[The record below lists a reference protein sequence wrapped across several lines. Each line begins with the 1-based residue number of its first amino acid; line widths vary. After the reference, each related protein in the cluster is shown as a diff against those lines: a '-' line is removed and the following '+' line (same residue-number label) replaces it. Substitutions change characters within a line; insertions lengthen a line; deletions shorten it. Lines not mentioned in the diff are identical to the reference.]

1 MSTAKRLLKFWVA
14 QKKNKKK
21 KSGIKVFFVSLICQF
36 WKTFALSG
44 TFISSLASLIDLPSI
59 YKFWKGE
66 GDGFQLVFKL
76 SFNEIK
82 CGGMGHSTV
91 FSTFSGSV
99 FFFFSKWLLNL
110 PKGKPQPGCELW
122 QWYRLIEHTANISRG
137 RCECN
142 GMEILS
148 ECLFLLI
155 SSPPPPKKKLA
166 RKRKIHV
173 ID

>member
-1 MSTAKRLLKFWVA
+1 M
-14 QKKNKKK
+14 
-21 KSGIKVFFVSLICQF
+21 SLICQF

-82 CGGMGHSTV
+82 CKGMGHSTV

-99 FFFFSKWLLNL
+99 FFFLNDYSTCQ
-110 PKGKPQPGCELW
+110 K
-122 QWYRLIEHTANISRG
+122 ANRNRAASFDNGIASSNIPRISRG
-137 RCECN
+137 AGANVMVWKFYRNAYSCWS
-142 GMEILS
+142 L
-148 ECLFLLI
+148 
-155 SSPPPPKKKLA
+155 PPPPQKKN
-166 RKRKIHV
+166 
-173 ID
+173 